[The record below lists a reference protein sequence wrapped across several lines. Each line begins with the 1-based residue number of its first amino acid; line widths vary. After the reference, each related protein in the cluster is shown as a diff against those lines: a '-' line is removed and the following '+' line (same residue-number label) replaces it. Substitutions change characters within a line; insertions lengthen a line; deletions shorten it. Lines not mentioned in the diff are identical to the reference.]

1 MELIKFDAV
10 GLMLNPFILMFITV
24 TLGMLFGKVK
34 FGKFSF
40 GTSGALFVGLAVGWA
55 VYGQVLKIYNGGD
68 ASAAGFKA
76 AVQIIEGNG
85 GKVVN
90 NYFFS
95 AALIIFVAAV
105 GLLAAKDLGIVL
117 KKYGAKFV
125 VLGLLITFVG
135 AGATYA
141 CTAFVKGTN
150 PFAVSGVYTG
160 AMTSSPGLASALESA
175 ENRAAEMAE
184 NFADLTDNEKQ
195 VVLDVL
201 QLDGNY
207 SESGMTVE
215 NITALTAEQQQAF
228 INQAA
233 GQVGIGSAVAYPFGV
248 IIVILAVN
256 FLNVIFKFDV
266 EEEKK
271 RYAVEMEAARNLSGV
286 RQVPTTEFSIISFAL
301 VCLAGYLLG
310 SIKIFMGPLGYVSL
324 ESTGGVLIGS
334 LALGYIGRIGPV
346 SFRMDPKVL
355 ALLRELGLV
364 FFLSIVGLNYGY
376 GAIDA
381 IFSSGLV
388 LALESLFVGAAA
400 IMVGFLV
407 GRYVFK
413 LNWIMLSG
421 AICGG
426 MTSTPGLGA
435 ATDAVGSDD
444 PGAGYGAT
452 YPFALFG
459 MVIFTIVIMKLP
471 LL

>member
-1 MELIKFDAV
+1 MQWIQFDIV
-10 GLMLNPFILMFITV
+10 GLLMNPFVLMFITV
-24 TLGMLFGKVK
+24 ALGLLFGKIH

-40 GTSGALFVGLAVGWA
+40 GTSGALFVGLAIGWA
-55 VYGQVLKIYNGGD
+55 VYGYAQDVYQSGD
-68 ASAAGFKA
+68 TARAGFSAAK
-76 AVQIIEGNG
+76 QIMESNG
-85 GKVVN
+85 GKVIN
-90 NYFFS
+90 TYFFS

-125 VLGLLITFVG
+125 VLGLLITVVG
-135 AGATYA
+135 AASTYA
-141 CTAFVKGTN
+141 CTAFIKGTN
-150 PFAVSGVYTG
+150 PYAVTGVYTG
-160 AMTSSPGLASALESA
+160 AMTSSPGLASALETA
-175 ENRAAEMAE
+175 EDRAQEMATGY
-184 NFADLTDNEKQ
+184 ADLSEDEKEI
-195 VVLDVL
+195 VLEVL
-201 QLDGNY
+201 MLDDAYTG
-207 SESGMTVE
+207 
-215 NITALTAEQQQAF
+215 LTPQNTTSLTEEQQQSF
-228 INQAA
+228 VNQAT

-256 FLNVIFKFDV
+256 FLSVIFRFNVD
-266 EEEKK
+266 EEKK
-271 RYAVEMEAARNLSGV
+271 RYKLEMEAARNVGNV
-286 RQVPTTEFSIISFAL
+286 RQVPTTDFSIISFAV
-301 VCLAGYLLG
+301 VCVFGYLLG
-310 SIKIFMGPLGYVSL
+310 SIKIYMGPLGYVSL

-334 LALGYIGRIGPV
+334 LILGYIGRIGPL

-355 ALLRELGLV
+355 SILRELGLA
-364 FFLSIVGLNYGY
+364 FFLAIVGLNYGY

-381 IFSSGLV
+381 ITSSGIV
-388 LALESLFVGAAA
+388 LALASLFVGTMS

-407 GRYVFK
+407 GRYAFK

-435 ATDAVGSDD
+435 ATDALGSDD

-459 MVIFTIVIMKLP
+459 MVIFSIILLKLP

>member
-1 MELIKFDAV
+1 MQIIKFDV
-10 GLMLNPFILMFITV
+10 VSLILNPFVLMFITI
-24 TLGMLFGKVK
+24 TLGLLFGKIK

-55 VYGQVLKIYNGGD
+55 VYGFAQKIYLAGD
-68 ASAAGFKA
+68 ESAAGWKA
-76 AVQIIEGNG
+76 AVQIMSGNG

-90 NYFFS
+90 TYFFS
-95 AALIIFVAAV
+95 AALIVFVAAV

-141 CTAFVKGTN
+141 CTAFCKDTN
-150 PFAVSGVYTG
+150 QYAVTGVYTG
-160 AMTSSPGLASALESA
+160 AMTSSPGLASALETA
-175 ENRAAEMAE
+175 EIQATDL
-184 NFADLTDNEKQ
+184 ADRYEQASDLDRQSLIRVLTLNEK
-195 VVLDVL
+195 
-201 QLDGNY
+201 Y
-207 SESGMTVE
+207 SG
-215 NITALTAEQQQAF
+215 LTAENTASLTQEMKLDF
-228 INQAA
+228 VNQATA
-233 GQVGIGSAVAYPFGV
+233 QVGIGSAVGYPFGV

-271 RYAVEMEAARNLSGV
+271 KHRLEMEAARNIQGV
-286 RQVPTTEFSIISFAL
+286 REIPTTEFSIISFAL
-301 VCLAGYLLG
+301 VCFVGYLIG
-310 SIKIFMGPLGYVSL
+310 SIKIYMGPLGYVSL
-324 ESTGGVLIGS
+324 ESTGGVLIGA
-334 LALGYIGRIGPV
+334 LLLGYIGKIGPI
-346 SFRMDPKVL
+346 SFRMDTKVL
-355 ALLRELGLV
+355 GIIRELGLA
-364 FFLSIVGLNYGY
+364 FFLAIVGLNYGY
-376 GAIDA
+376 GAVA
-381 IFSSGLV
+381 ALTGSGIT
-388 LALESLFVGAAA
+388 LALVSLFVGAVS

-407 GRYVFK
+407 GRYLFK

-435 ATDAVGSDD
+435 ATDAVGSDE

-459 MVIFTIVIMKLP
+459 MVIFTIILNKLP

>member
-1 MELIKFDAV
+1 MEFIKFDFI
-10 GLMLNPFILMFITV
+10 GLMLNPFILMFVTV
-24 TLGMLFGKVK
+24 GLGLLFGKVR

-40 GTSGALFVGLAVGWA
+40 GTSGGLFVGLLMGWA
-55 VYGQVLKIYNGGD
+55 VYGFAQKIYEAGD
-68 ASAAGFKA
+68 SAAAGFKA
-76 AVQIIEGNG
+76 ATQIMVGNG
-85 GKVVN
+85 GKIIN
-90 NYFFS
+90 TYFFS
-95 AALIIFVAAV
+95 AALIIFVACV
-105 GLLAAKDLGIVL
+105 GLLAAKDMGIVL

-125 VLGLLITFVG
+125 VLGLLITLVG

-150 PFAVSGVYTG
+150 PFAVTGVYTG
-160 AMTSSPGLASALESA
+160 AMTSSPGLASALESS
-175 ENRAAEMAE
+175 ESRATEMADD
-184 NFADLTDNEKQ
+184 FADLTDNEKQ
-195 VVLDVL
+195 IVLDVL
-201 QLDGNY
+201 QLDSAY
-207 SESGMTVE
+207 SGMTLE
-215 NITALTAEQQQAF
+215 NTKELTAEQKTSF
-228 INQAA
+228 INQAT

-266 EEEKK
+266 DEEK
-271 RYAVEMEAARNLSGV
+271 RLYALEMEAARNVSGV
-286 RQVPTTEFSIISFAL
+286 KQVPTTEFSLISFAL
-301 VCLAGYLLG
+301 VCLFGYLIG

-334 LALGYIGRIGPV
+334 LLLGYIGKIGPI

-355 ALLRELGLV
+355 AILREFGLA
-364 FFLSIVGLNYGY
+364 FFLAIVGLNYGY

-381 IFSSGLV
+381 IMSAGAV
-388 LALESLFVGAAA
+388 LAIESLVVGAIA
-400 IMVGFLV
+400 IMAGFLV

-435 ATDAVGSDD
+435 ASDAVGSDD
-444 PGAGYGAT
+444 PAAGYGAT

-459 MVIFTIVIMKLP
+459 MVMFTIIMQKLP

>member
-1 MELIKFDAV
+1 MELVKFDII
-10 GLMLNPFILMFITV
+10 GLMLNPFILMFVTV
-24 TLGMLFGKVK
+24 GLGLLFGKIK

-40 GTSGALFVGLAVGWA
+40 GSSGALFVGLAVGWA
-55 VYGQVLKIYNGGD
+55 VYGFAQKIYNSGD
-68 ASAAGFKA
+68 AAAAGMKA
-76 AVQIIEGNG
+76 ATQIMEGNG

-95 AALIIFVAAV
+95 AALIIFVATV

-125 VLGLLITFVG
+125 VLGIVITMVG

-150 PFAVSGVYTG
+150 PYAVIGVYTG
-160 AMTSSPGLASALESA
+160 AMTSSPGLASALETS
-175 ENRAAEMAE
+175 ENRAAELAE
-184 NFADLTDNEKQ
+184 NYTELDDKEKE
-195 VVLDVL
+195 VVLSVL
-201 QLDGNY
+201 QLDEKY
-207 SESGMTVE
+207 DGMTVE
-215 NITALTAEQQQAF
+215 NTADLTDEQKQAF

-233 GQVGIGSAVAYPFGV
+233 CQVGIGSAVAYPFGV

-256 FLNVIFKFDV
+256 FLNVIFNFDV

-271 RYAVEMEAARNLSGV
+271 KYKLEMDAARNVSGV
-286 RQVPTTEFSIISFAL
+286 RQVPTTEFNLISFAI

-310 SIKIFMGPLGYVSL
+310 SIKIYMGPLGYVSL

-334 LALGYIGRIGPV
+334 LVLGYIGKIGPL

-355 ALLRELGLV
+355 SILREFGLS
-364 FFLSIVGLNYGY
+364 FFLAIVGLNYGY

-381 IFSSGLV
+381 ITSSGLV
-388 LALESLFVGAAA
+388 LALESLAVGAIA
-400 IMVGFLV
+400 IMVGFLL

-413 LNWIMLSG
+413 LNWIILSG
-421 AICGG
+421 ALCGG
-426 MTSTPGLGA
+426 MTSTPGLGS

-459 MVIFTIVIMKLP
+459 MVIFTIVILKLP